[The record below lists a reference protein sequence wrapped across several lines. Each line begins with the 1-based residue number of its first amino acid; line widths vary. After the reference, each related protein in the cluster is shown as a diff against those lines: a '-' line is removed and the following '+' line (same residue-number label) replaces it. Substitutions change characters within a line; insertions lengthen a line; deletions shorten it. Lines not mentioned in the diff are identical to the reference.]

1 MIHNIESNKYNS
13 FLKNIILLKF
23 YDSLEKFYVSFYS
36 YKEML
41 SNTLSNAEFLSLT
54 VDLSRARNLLNF
66 VTLTGHLVDCKLN
79 LHSLIIDHC
88 HFTGAQTADK
98 IESYI
103 RDKMEEINVEI
114 GKIACITCD
123 SGSNVKVACS
133 RITTR
138 ISCVC
143 HNINLIIK
151 KTFRLFDNK

>member
-1 MIHNIESNKYNS
+1 MA
-13 FLKNIILLKF
+13 
-23 YDSLEKFYVSFYS
+23 
-36 YKEML
+36 YKEKL
-41 SNTLSNAEFLSLT
+41 AATLAKADFLALT
-54 VDLSRARNLLNF
+54 VDLSRAKNLHNF

-88 HFTGAQTADK
+88 HFTGVQSANK
-98 IESYI
+98 IEKYI
-103 RDKMEEINVEI
+103 LDKMEEINVEI
-114 GKIACITCD
+114 DKVACITCD
-123 SGSNVKVACS
+123 SGSNVKAASS